1 MYGGCRGNSN
11 NFERY
16 SDCNDL
22 CNRVGR
28 ANNAGVAN
36 NGTAIDLNQYQV
48 KYQRADYDDI
58 LQRDIQYIVPTHRRT
73 EAEENAKVM
82 EEEEYDDHDFFHA
95 MSVQEVKYESWQD
108 RKQRL
113 MEEER
118 RRQMKDMMMMA
129 SSPTQIQPPVDCVVT
144 AWSPWSDCNATCG
157 RGFRRKFRMIKRH
170 HSGEGRKC
178 PKKLERRQK
187 CKLPA
192 CEEDCVLG
200 QWEEWQACSQSCGSD
215 GLQQRQR
222 SVQHQALSGGR
233 PCAPRIQRRICL
245 LEPCPL

>member
-22 CNRVGR
+22 CNQVGEVMASGNNSMVSKMSY
-28 ANNAGVAN
+28 ANE
-36 NGTAIDLNQYQV
+36 AIDLNQYQV
-48 KYQRADYDDI
+48 NYQRPDYDD
-58 LQRDIQYIVPTHRRT
+58 T
-73 EAEENAKVM
+73 ED
-82 EEEEYDDHDFFHA
+82 EEYIDGHDFGGGGGGGGVGGFHHA
-95 MSVQEVKYESWQD
+95 VQEAVKYESWQD

-118 RRQMKDMMMMA
+118 RRQMKDMMMAKA
-129 SSPTQIQPPVDCVVT
+129 SPMQIQPPVDCVVT
-144 AWSPWSDCNATCG
+144 AWSPWSDCSATCG

-187 CKLPA
+187 CKLKK
-192 CEEDCVLG
+192 EK
-200 QWEEWQACSQSCGSD
+200 
-215 GLQQRQR
+215 
-222 SVQHQALSGGR
+222 
-233 PCAPRIQRRICL
+233 
-245 LEPCPL
+245 

>member
-1 MYGGCRGNSN
+1 MDGIGGSHAA
-11 NFERY
+11 
-16 SDCNDL
+16 
-22 CNRVGR
+22 VG
-28 ANNAGVAN
+28 N

-48 KYQRADYDDI
+48 KYQRADYDDEMLDREI
-58 LQRDIQYIVPTHRRT
+58 HV
-73 EAEENAKVM
+73 EEM
-82 EEEEYDDHDFFHA
+82 EEDEYDDPDFFRGA
-95 MSVQEVKYESWQD
+95 MSVQEVKYESRQE
-108 RKQRL
+108 RKERL

-129 SSPTQIQPPVDCVVT
+129 SSRTAQIQPPVDCVVT

-157 RGFRRKFRMIKRH
+157 RGFRRKFRMVKRL

-200 QWEEWQACSQSCGSD
+200 QWEEWQACSQSCGQD
-215 GLQQRQR
+215 GHQQRQR
-222 SVQHQALSGGR
+222 SVKHQALSGGR
-233 PCAPRIQRRICL
+233 PCAPTIERRVCL
-245 LEPCPL
+245 LDPCPL